1 MSTRSKTIEEKMA
14 ELDQLVAWF
23 DGDKFELE
31 GAIEKFKKAEAL
43 AADIEKDLQS
53 LKNDVQ
59 VIKQKFDNEI

>member
-1 MSTRSKTIEEKMA
+1 MT

-31 GAIEKFKKAEAL
+31 GALEKFKKAEAL

-53 LKNDVQ
+53 LKNDVK
-59 VIKQKFDNEI
+59 VIKQKFDSEA